1 MDLYNNKVYIRK
13 SVIEKRDSIT
23 IDIKKEW
30 DECILKKLIDSKSY
44 KDSLVLFT
52 FVSFGSEVDTHKII
66 SYALNDG
73 KIVYVPKIK
82 SKDKGI
88 EIFRINTLSD
98 LKPGYFNILEPL
110 ENCPV
115 GNIKD
120 IDLILIPGIA
130 FDRNGG
136 RIGYGAGFYDRFLT
150 NINSAV
156 PKLALAYQF
165 QILGEVPMTELDVKV
180 GGIISNKE
188 LITAY

>member
-1 MDLYNNKVYIRK
+1 
-13 SVIEKRDSIT
+13 DSIT

-98 LKPGYFNILEPL
+98 LKPGYFNI
-110 ENCPV
+110 
-115 GNIKD
+115 
-120 IDLILIPGIA
+120 
-130 FDRNGG
+130 
-136 RIGYGAGFYDRFLT
+136 
-150 NINSAV
+150 
-156 PKLALAYQF
+156 
-165 QILGEVPMTELDVKV
+165 
-180 GGIISNKE
+180 
-188 LITAY
+188 

>member
-13 SVIEKRDSIT
+13 SVIEKRNSIT
-23 IDIKKEW
+23 IDIKKEL
-30 DECILKKLIDSKSY
+30 DERILKKLIDNKSY

-88 EIFRINTLSD
+88 EIFRINTLCD

-110 ENCPV
+110 ENCPA
-115 GNIKD
+115 GNIND
-120 IDLILIPGIA
+120 IDLILMPGIA

-150 NINSAV
+150 NINSDV

-165 QILGEVPMTELDVKV
+165 QVLDEVPITEFDVKID
-180 GGIISNKE
+180 GIISNKE
-188 LITAY
+188 LITVF

>member
-13 SVIEKRDSIT
+13 SIIEKRDSIIT
-23 IDIKKEW
+23 DIKNEW
-30 DECILKKLIDSKSY
+30 DQSILEELIDSKFY
-44 KDSLVLFT
+44 KYSLVLFI

-66 SYALNDG
+66 SCALNDG

-98 LKPGYFNILEPL
+98 LKLGYFNILEPL

-165 QILGEVPMTELDVKV
+165 KVLDEVPITEFDVRID
-180 GGIISNKE
+180 GIISNKE
-188 LITAY
+188 LITLY